1 MEAREIKKLTTSS
14 AVCLRANKVLFR
26 ERLRAQYLIQIILNE
41 RKRSMLLSL
50 VLQLEWVDV

>member
-14 AVCLRANKVLFR
+14 AVSLRASTVLFR
-26 ERLRAQYLIQIILNE
+26 ERLREQYLSQIILNE

-50 VLQLEWVDV
+50 VLQLEWVNV